1 MPSDARACAHAVLRR
16 TFEQGAFT
24 DRAFHAA
31 SAGLDQRDRAL
42 AMRLA
47 YGAVQHRATLDHLIE
62 QLAGR
67 PLGNLDPPVRATL
80 RLGLYELL
88 WLETA
93 PHAVVNDAVDLAKHA
108 RGHSLVNA
116 VLRRATRDG
125 DRLLAGIDDLTPA
138 SAAVKHS
145 MPAWIVELWWQAL
158 GADAT
163 RALLLRCNEPAEHAL
178 RANTLIGD
186 AAGLAAAL
194 PVRTSVPGDP
204 PEAVIALEP
213 FDAHGSELWRAGAF
227 MPQSRA
233 AMLVAHALDPHP
245 GDRVLDLCAAPGGKT
260 THIAALMQATG
271 ELVAVERHAG
281 RARALERTAARMGA
295 VNVTVDRADAGDP
308 RTNGRARGA
317 AFDRVLLDPPCSGL
331 GTVQSR
337 PDLRWR
343 ATPAA
348 VTDLVRQQARLLSA
362 AASAL
367 APGGTLV
374 YSTCTISPAEN
385 ERQIDS
391 FLASHPDLAAVDLA
405 ERFPA
410 WAAPTRPHLLALPSV
425 QGSDGFFVAAVRRP
439 R

>member
-24 DRAFHAA
+24 DRAFHTA
-31 SAGLDQRDRAL
+31 SAGLDPRDRAL
-42 AMRLA
+42 AMRLS

-67 PLGNLDPPVRATL
+67 PLGNLDPPIRATL

-93 PHAVVNDAVDLAKHA
+93 PHAVVNDAVELAKRS
-108 RGHSLVNA
+108 RGHGLVNA

-125 DRLLAGIDDLTPA
+125 DRLLDGIADDTPA
-138 SAAVKHS
+138 AAAVKHS
-145 MPAWIVELWWQAL
+145 MPVWIVELWWQAL
-158 GADAT
+158 GADVT
-163 RALLLRCNEPAEHAL
+163 RALLRRCNEPAEHAL
-178 RANTLIGD
+178 RANTLVGD

-194 PVRTSVPGDP
+194 PVAASVPGDP
-204 PEAVIALEP
+204 PEAVIALES

-233 AMLVAHALDPHP
+233 AMLVAHALDPQP

-271 ELVAVERHAG
+271 ELVAVERHPG

-295 VNVTVDRADAGDP
+295 VNVTVHRADAGHPSTD
-308 RTNGRARGA
+308 GR

-348 VTDLVRQQARLLSA
+348 LTDLIRQQARLLSA

-391 FLASHPDLAAVDLA
+391 LLASHSDLAAVDLA
-405 ERFPA
+405 DRFPA
-410 WAAPTRPHLLALPSV
+410 WAAPAGRDLLALPSV